1 MKYIKVLV
9 LFLLYILYFYLS
21 KVLLMYLLE
30 KGFLD
35 FLPDFFLRAVD
46 IILYTMLSLIFLF
59 CLRKKKVRL
68 FQFHQ
73 INYFFVFLAFV
84 LGILFRLIEDPF
96 VNAEYILNVVN
107 VDIDYVAHYRMSDDL
122 VLKIVLIVGMGPFL
136 EELIFRK
143 IILGYL
149 GRNFIALILS
159 SALFAFIHA
168 FSGFDMSKINS
179 SFLFGIIL
187 GLVYYK
193 GGFLYS
199 VLLHIFY
206 NSIVFI
212 LNHFSSELYGQFL
225 LKLNFGIG
233 YWLIVT
239 LSFILT
245 LAILSKY
252 YLPIITLADKGKS
265 K

>member
-9 LFLLYILYFYLS
+9 LFLFYILYFYLN
-21 KVLLMYLLE
+21 KVFLLYLLE

-35 FLPDFFLRAVD
+35 FLPDFFLKMVD
-46 IILYTMLSLIFLF
+46 IILYAMLSLIFLF
-59 CLRKKKVRL
+59 RLRKRKGKL

-84 LGILFRLIEDPF
+84 LGILFRLMEDPF
-96 VNAEYILNVVN
+96 INAEYILNAVN
-107 VDIDYVAHYRMSDDL
+107 VDIDYVAHYRMSYDL
-122 VLKIVLIVGMGPFL
+122 VFKIVLIVAMGPFL

-143 IILGYL
+143 IMLGYL
-149 GRNFIALILS
+149 GRNFITLILS

-168 FSGFDMSKINS
+168 FSGFDVSKLIS

-199 VLLHIFY
+199 IWLHVFY

-212 LNHFSSELYGQFL
+212 LNHFFSELYGQFL
-225 LKLNFGIG
+225 LKLNFGIS

-239 LSFILT
+239 LSFILM
-245 LAILSKY
+245 LVILSKY
-252 YLPIITLADKGKS
+252 YLPIITLADREKS